1 MNPFKKIRILGQI
14 NLIAVTALVG
24 FAAIVGM
31 FLFGERAHEEIQDRR
46 LIAGEALQIAGDIR
60 YGLLN
65 ARRLE
70 KNFFLRLDPQD
81 KELHDDQMRQLLDDL
96 DRLVGFQ
103 VIGENPELTVLE
115 KDVRAGIERYK
126 AQFDR
131 LVGHWRVI
139 GLSEDQGLRDRV
151 RQAIRMLETKIA
163 KIEAPQLNTS
173 MQTLI
178 RHERYFLEHLDPKNV
193 DLFTEELARF
203 RSALT
208 LSNLSKDVRESMA
221 ASIEDYRSA
230 FMSIAGLRRRTAEE
244 TKVLGEIFGF
254 LEPQLRRLSWAGE
267 EALRFSDAK
276 DQERAEELFNSMVA
290 VIVGVVAVVLALSFV
305 ISNWIS
311 GPIKSI
317 TGAMTRL
324 AEGHHEVDIPA
335 DPSDTEI
342 GAMAAAMKVF
352 KETAVARFQ
361 AEDELRNMN
370 VDLENRVAERT
381 ALLNEVLESAGQG
394 IVAYD
399 NDLRITA
406 FNEHYLD
413 VWPLPAEE
421 LKVGVSLRDVVH
433 RLAKQGVYGEG
444 NPETLAEERMEALNT
459 RKAARGEIRGV
470 DGKSYIALSQPTPD
484 GGLVITYTDITERIA
499 TEAQLRRNEEQL
511 TSILEKSPV
520 AVTISEIE
528 GKRLWGNTR
537 LAEMLRMSKDEL
549 IGGDTKGRIVDPD
562 LRPMIMK
569 KFHEE
574 GGVTDLEVE
583 LQRADGSKFW
593 GLYSLVPFEYEGKA
607 AKLHWTYDITPL
619 KEAEAALKEAK
630 ELAEDAAE
638 AKSTF
643 LANMSHELRTP
654 LNAIIGYSEIL
665 MDEAEDT
672 GTKDMYSDLTR
683 IKGASQHL
691 LALIS
696 DVLDISRIEAGK
708 MDVLIEEFEVATLIA
723 DVESITAPLMET
735 NRNELAID
743 LDAHIG
749 TMRSDQVKLRQNLI
763 NLLSNAAK
771 FTEDGRIELSVRR
784 RGEAG
789 GSWLVFQVS
798 DTGIGISPEHRAKL
812 FGNFI
817 QADAATTQKYGGAGL
832 GLAITKHFCNLLGG
846 DISVESEPGKG
857 SIFTITL
864 PAVVSGE
871 VVEGLAPS
879 DTG

>member
-1 MNPFKKIRILGQI
+1 
-14 NLIAVTALVG
+14 
-24 FAAIVGM
+24 
-31 FLFGERAHEEIQDRR
+31 
-46 LIAGEALQIAGDIR
+46 
-60 YGLLN
+60 
-65 ARRLE
+65 
-70 KNFFLRLDPQD
+70 
-81 KELHDDQMRQLLDDL
+81 
-96 DRLVGFQ
+96 
-103 VIGENPELTVLE
+103 
-115 KDVRAGIERYK
+115 
-126 AQFDR
+126 
-131 LVGHWRVI
+131 
-139 GLSEDQGLRDRV
+139 
-151 RQAIRMLETKIA
+151 
-163 KIEAPQLNTS
+163 
-173 MQTLI
+173 
-178 RHERYFLEHLDPKNV
+178 
-193 DLFTEELARF
+193 
-203 RSALT
+203 
-208 LSNLSKDVRESMA
+208 
-221 ASIEDYRSA
+221 
-230 FMSIAGLRRRTAEE
+230 
-244 TKVLGEIFGF
+244 
-254 LEPQLRRLSWAGE
+254 
-267 EALRFSDAK
+267 
-276 DQERAEELFNSMVA
+276 
-290 VIVGVVAVVLALSFV
+290 
-305 ISNWIS
+305 
-311 GPIKSI
+311 PIKSI

-871 VVEGLAPS
+871 
-879 DTG
+879 